1 MDHEAAVQQMVAERY
16 LLDELAPE
24 LRDEFEE
31 HLFDCSEC
39 SLDLRAGAH
48 FVEEA
53 KLQLPNLTRSFE
65 GSRTVAPVRPARKNS
80 DWFAWLRPAFA
91 VPAFAALLAV
101 IGYQNL
107 ATIPSLRSEA
117 TQPRLVPWASFH
129 TGTRGDAHLSVPAD
143 RKQGAGVLIELSQ
156 ENIYTSYAFE
166 LYDPQGKLSWSH
178 SAAASDRTGPGEG
191 MFSLVIPGEGLQQGS
206 YTLVTSGITPQGG
219 RAEIDRRIFD
229 VHFDD

>member
-31 HLFDCSEC
+31 HLFDCAEC

-53 KLQLPNLTRSFE
+53 KLQLPNLTRSLE
-65 GSRTVAPVRPARKNS
+65 GSRTVAPVKPARKNS

-178 SAAASDRTGPGEG
+178 SAAASGQPGPGEG
-191 MFSLVIPGEGLQQGS
+191 MFSLVIPGEGLQPGS

-219 RAEIDRRIFD
+219 RAELDRRILD

>member
-1 MDHEAAVQQMVAERY
+1 MDHEAAVQQMVVERY

-31 HLFDCSEC
+31 HMFDCAEC

-53 KLQLPNLTRSFE
+53 KLQLPDLTRSFE
-65 GSRTVAPVRPARKNS
+65 ASQSAAPVKPVQRSR

-91 VPAFAALLAV
+91 VPTFAALLLV

-107 ATIPSLRSEA
+107 ATIPSLRLEA
-117 TQPRLVPWASFH
+117 TQPRLVPWTSFH

-143 RKQGAGVLIELSQ
+143 RKQGAGVLIEIPQ
-156 ENIYTSYAFE
+156 ENAYTSYAFE
-166 LYDPQGKLSWSH
+166 LYDPQGKRYWSH
-178 SAAASDRTGPGEG
+178 TAAAYDQAGAGKG
-191 MFSLVIPGEGLQQGS
+191 MFSLVIPGEGLEPGS

-219 RAEIDRRIFD
+219 SSEIDRRILD